1 MRALTQFHM
10 GTMKIDA
17 TDLSFANQ
25 LDELVGPNYRKNT
38 DDLDDRTTHA
48 DFPTGFSISI
58 DADRDRP
65 HRPEVSGRLNRDLA
79 ETVGEMYPVPAE
91 QLDFDDRLELFL
103 DAVEEYYAAID
114 CHIRK

>member
-25 LDELVGPNYRKNT
+25 LDELVGPNYRKES
-38 DDLDDRTTHA
+38 DDLDNMTHN

-65 HRPEVSGRLNRDLA
+65 HRPEVSRRLERDLT

-114 CHIRK
+114 CYIRE